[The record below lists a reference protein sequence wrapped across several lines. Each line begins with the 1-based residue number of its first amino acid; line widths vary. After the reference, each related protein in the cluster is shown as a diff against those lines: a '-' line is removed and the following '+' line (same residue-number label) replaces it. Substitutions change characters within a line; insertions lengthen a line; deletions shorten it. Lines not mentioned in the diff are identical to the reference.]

1 MIYKGI
7 LWFCCLYI
15 SNIWWK
21 FTSVNWGPSIAIRI
35 SLPIDVTNSRPETI
49 LIKWVWFQQKWVWPN
64 KRVALLPKLFPPPQ
78 KIILYEILG
87 VSVNQQDRGMSVN
100 EQDRGVSVNEQDR
113 GVSVNEQDRG
123 VSVNE
128 QDRGIVKCW
137 LAAEVNT
144 ELKLHN
150 VM

>member
-1 MIYKGI
+1 
-7 LWFCCLYI
+7 
-15 SNIWWK
+15 
-21 FTSVNWGPSIAIRI
+21 
-35 SLPIDVTNSRPETI
+35 
-49 LIKWVWFQQKWVWPN
+49 
-64 KRVALLPKLFPPPQ
+64 
-78 KIILYEILG
+78 
-87 VSVNQQDRGMSVN
+87 MSVN

-128 QDRGIVKCW
+128 QDRGVSVNQQQQDRGIVKCW

-150 VM
+150 VMQGSV

>member
-1 MIYKGI
+1 
-7 LWFCCLYI
+7 
-15 SNIWWK
+15 
-21 FTSVNWGPSIAIRI
+21 
-35 SLPIDVTNSRPETI
+35 
-49 LIKWVWFQQKWVWPN
+49 
-64 KRVALLPKLFPPPQ
+64 
-78 KIILYEILG
+78 
-87 VSVNQQDRGMSVN
+87 MSVN

-150 VM
+150 VMQGSV